1 MTLSNQTIHNLAKA
15 LKPEVIEFI
24 YEDDRYVEM
33 MSDMIHDAIQEKLG
47 PVDPVIHAE
56 LSFNIFDLIILK

>member
-1 MTLSNQTIHNLAKA
+1 MTLSNSTIHNLAKA

-33 MSDMIHDAIQEKLG
+33 MIEIIHRAVQEKLG
-47 PVDPVIHAE
+47 PIDSVIQAQ
-56 LSFNIFDLIILK
+56 LSFNIFDSIILK

>member
-1 MTLSNQTIHNLAKA
+1 MTLSNQTISNLAKA

-33 MSDMIHDAIQEKLG
+33 MSEMIHHAIQEKLG
-47 PVDPVIHAE
+47 PIDSIIAAE
-56 LSFNIFDLIILK
+56 LSFTIFDSIILQ

>member
-24 YEDDRYVEM
+24 YQDERYVEM
-33 MSDMIHDAIQEKLG
+33 MIEMIHEAVQEKLG
-47 PVDPVIHAE
+47 PIDPIIQGE